1 MFPTRRIT
9 LGGDVFRD
17 EYSLSFDG
25 TNDYVDC
32 GDVSAFDIQSFT
44 ISAWIKINDVDYNGI
59 LNHYDS
65 NKGYNFFVNNNG
77 VLRTYIGDNSGAN
90 SLSAGTALVANKW
103 YHCATTYTS
112 GTRKIYLNGV
122 EDGSSS
128 TAVTITFPSGSL
140 IIGEAIDAYMNGNIS
155 DVALYSSALSASQIK
170 TIYNGREPYNH
181 KEGVASSNLVSWWRM
196 GDGALDSFNLIGDE
210 VNATI
215 GNELISNLDFT
226 SGWSSSDTVS
236 SSTTNTF
243 TTTEEAGLYDENTI
257 VEQVVGK
264 VYKCTLDATTT
275 ASSGFRVKNAGE
287 GTIYLE
293 HGSTSNYSDSFYFIA
308 KHATFQIRN
317 ISAGTITV
325 NSISVKE
332 VNGNAGVMTN
342 MSANDFTGDTP

>member
-210 VNATI
+210 TDIAL
-215 GNELISNLDFT
+215 GNNVGIDSCLVLSGIISNL
-226 SGWSSSDTVS
+226 
-236 SSTTNTF
+236 
-243 TTTEEAGLYDENTI
+243 
-257 VEQVVGK
+257 
-264 VYKCTLDATTT
+264 
-275 ASSGFRVKNAGE
+275 
-287 GTIYLE
+287 
-293 HGSTSNYSDSFYFIA
+293 
-308 KHATFQIRN
+308 
-317 ISAGTITV
+317 
-325 NSISVKE
+325 
-332 VNGNAGVMTN
+332 
-342 MSANDFTGDTP
+342 